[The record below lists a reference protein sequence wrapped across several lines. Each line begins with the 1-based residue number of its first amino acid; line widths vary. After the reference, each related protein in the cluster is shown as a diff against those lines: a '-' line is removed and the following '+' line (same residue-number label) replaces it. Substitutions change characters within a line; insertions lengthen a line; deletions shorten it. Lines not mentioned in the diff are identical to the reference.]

1 MTGKEPYDKIKYNN
15 AFNKEKYDRISL
27 MVPSG
32 KRNIIKTEAKKL
44 GMSTNE
50 YINRAIELALTNSM
64 VSELMKKN

>member
-1 MTGKEPYDKIKYNN
+1 MTAKEPYDKVKYNREYN
-15 AFNKEKYDRISL
+15 ENNYDRISL
-27 MVPSG
+27 MVKAG
-32 KRNIIKTEAKKL
+32 KRDIIKTEAKKL